1 MKPGSRPLRRW
12 AGDAHGALHP
22 LSAAEQYARRL
33 NRTCLSDC
41 TNVSFVQ

>member
-1 MKPGSRPLRRW
+1 MATGESGEW
-12 AGDAHGALHP
+12 TDDDDAALHP